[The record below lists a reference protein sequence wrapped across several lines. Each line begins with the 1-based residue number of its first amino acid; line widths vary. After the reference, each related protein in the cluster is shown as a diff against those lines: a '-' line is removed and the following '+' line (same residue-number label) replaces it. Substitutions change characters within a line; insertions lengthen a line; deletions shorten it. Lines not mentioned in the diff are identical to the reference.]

1 MVVKHLGLTA
11 ALISIGVIG
20 LVGCNSS
27 SSDGDETA
35 AAAAPINRNFG
46 EPASQQIRPGVAITA
61 SGYGTCTSNFLYAAN
76 EVDYYIGVAAHCFS
90 NDSNNGVNP
99 CESSSAPIG
108 FSGITIENASRPGEL
123 AYSSWTAMQEN
134 GETAGSEL
142 CQFNDFALVR
152 LHVDDI
158 DNVHPAAIAYGG
170 PRALF
175 NGVASVGDTV
185 YSYGRSSFHFGV
197 QDLQEKEGLIS
208 EVLAGGLA
216 YRVSFDN
223 AGLPGD
229 SGSAILHEDGRALA
243 VLTTV
248 GISLGPSTVGNG
260 AVSLERAL
268 NYGKAS
274 GHIPA
279 STQLLTWTAF
289 SP

>member
-1 MVVKHLGLTA
+1 MQGRTFGLTIM
-11 ALISIGVIG
+11 LVGLGVG
-20 LVGCNSS
+20 LLAGCNSS
-27 SSDGDETA
+27 SSDDDEA
-35 AAAAPINRNFG
+35 PVAPISRNFG
-46 EPASQQIRPGVAITA
+46 EPTSQQIRPGVEITA
-61 SGYGTCTSNFLYAAN
+61 SGYGTCTTNFLYAAN
-76 EVDYYIGVAAHCFS
+76 EVTYYIGVAAHCFS
-90 NDSNNGVNP
+90 NDSNSGVNP
-99 CESSSAPIG
+99 CDASSAPLG

-134 GETAGSEL
+134 GETAGSDL
-142 CQFNDFALVR
+142 CQFNDFALVKI
-152 LHVDDI
+152 HTDDI

-175 NGVASVGDTV
+175 NGAASVGDAV
-185 YSYGRSSFHFGV
+185 YSYGRSSFHSGV
-197 QDLQEKEGLIS
+197 QDLQEKEGRIS

-229 SGSAILHEDGRALA
+229 SGSAILHQDGRALA

-268 NYGKAS
+268 SYGKAS
-274 GHIPA
+274 GHISA
-279 STQLLTWTAF
+279 STQLLTWPDF

>member
-1 MVVKHLGLTA
+1 MQSRDFGLNTI
-11 ALISIGVIG
+11 LIG
-20 LVGCNSS
+20 LAVGLLAGCNSS
-27 SSDGDETA
+27 SSESDATP
-35 AAAAPINRNFG
+35 AAPINRSFG
-46 EPASQQIRPGVAITA
+46 EPTSQQIRPGVEITA
-61 SGYGTCTSNFLYAAN
+61 SGYGTCTTNFLYAAN
-76 EVDYYIGVAAHCFS
+76 EVTYYIGVAAHCFS
-90 NDSNNGVNP
+90 SDSNSGVNP
-99 CESSSAPIG
+99 CDASSAPLG
-108 FSGITIENASRPGEL
+108 FNDITIENASRPGEL

-134 GETAGSEL
+134 GETVGSEL
-142 CQFNDFALVR
+142 CRFNDFALVKI
-152 LHVDDI
+152 HPDDI
-158 DNVHPAAIAYGG
+158 GNVHPAAIAYGG
-170 PRALF
+170 PVSLF
-175 NGVASVGDTV
+175 NGAARVGDAV
-185 YSYGRSSFHFGV
+185 YSYGRSSFHSGV
-197 QDLQEKEGLIS
+197 QDLQEKEGRIS

-248 GISLGPSTVGNG
+248 GVSLGPSTVGNG

-279 STQLLTWTAF
+279 STQLLTWPAF

>member
-1 MVVKHLGLTA
+1 MQGRTLKLTTMLLGLSA
-11 ALISIGVIG
+11 SVLA
-20 LVGCNSS
+20 GCNSS
-27 SSDGDETA
+27 SSDSNEA
-35 AAAAPINRNFG
+35 PVAPISRNFG
-46 EPASQQIRPGVAITA
+46 EPSSQQIRPGVEITA
-61 SGYGTCTSNFLYAAN
+61 SGYGACTSNFLYAAS

-99 CESSSAPIG
+99 CNASSAPIG
-108 FSGITIENASRPGEL
+108 FSGITIENASRAGEL

-152 LHVDDI
+152 IHVDDI

-185 YSYGRSSFHFGV
+185 YSYGRSSFHSGV
-197 QDLQEKEGLIS
+197 QDLQEKEGRVS

-274 GHIPA
+274 AHIPA
-279 STQLLTWTAF
+279 STQLLTWPAF